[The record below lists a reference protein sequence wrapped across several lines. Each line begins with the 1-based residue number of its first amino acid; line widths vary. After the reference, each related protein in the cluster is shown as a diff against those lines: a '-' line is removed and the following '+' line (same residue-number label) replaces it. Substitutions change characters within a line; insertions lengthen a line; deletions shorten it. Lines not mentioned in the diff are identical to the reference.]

1 MKKAVKLSRRELKKR
16 IKLLEA
22 QLGPFGGPRLPPV
35 IIEHPEVIT
44 LRAEHT
50 FSKEF
55 ERLCPPKEIIWQELV
70 QGFGSAVWKNGLF
83 NATET
88 ERPDRMEY
96 AVECRVLRP
105 VQGKTKEPPEEGGTD
120 DV

>member
-16 IKLLEA
+16 LKQLEA
-22 QLGPFGGPRLPPV
+22 QLGPFGGPCLPPV
-35 IIEHPEVIT
+35 IIEHTEVIT

-50 FSKEF
+50 FSKAF
-55 ERLCPPKEIIWQELV
+55 ERCHPPKEIILQELV

-83 NATET
+83 TSTEI
-88 ERPDRMEY
+88 ERPDRVEY

-105 VQGKTKEPPEEGGTD
+105 VQGKMKELPEEGGLK
-120 DV
+120 

>member
-16 IKLLEA
+16 IKQLEA

-55 ERLCPPKEIIWQELV
+55 ERLRPPKEIIWQELV
-70 QGFGSAVWKNGLF
+70 QGFSSAVWKNKLF
-83 NATET
+83 TVTET
-88 ERPDRMEY
+88 ERPDRLEY
-96 AVECRVLRP
+96 AVECRILRP
-105 VQGKTKEPPEEGGTD
+105 VQGKAKESPEKGGAE
-120 DV
+120 